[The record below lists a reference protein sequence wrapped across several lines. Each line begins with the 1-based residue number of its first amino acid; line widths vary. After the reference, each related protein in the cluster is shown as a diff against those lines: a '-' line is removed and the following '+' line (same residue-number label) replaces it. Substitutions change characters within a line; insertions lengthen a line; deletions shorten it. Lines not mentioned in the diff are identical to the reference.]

1 MDGVFPLPEVG
12 PRLRDENFVLRHM
25 REGSSGD
32 SGRESRRL
40 IFPGIASD
48 GIPEP
53 EPAVSASAVSDTVAI
68 PEPTAA
74 PEPPGIPRQFNGG
87 VEQWRPLV
95 ASIFPA
101 WAVDTV
107 LAVMWC
113 ESRGDP
119 NATGAA
125 GERGLLQIH
134 PRWHYDA
141 TYDPEGNL
149 RAAYRIS
156 SGGTDWSA
164 WTCAR

>member
-1 MDGVFPLPEVG
+1 MAVGVLAVPVGNEHVPGGVLPLGIDPGLDPAGEAR
-12 PRLRDENFVLRHM
+12 PYEQPPT
-25 REGSSGD
+25 
-32 SGRESRRL
+32 RL

-48 GIPEP
+48 GTESVTAA
-53 EPAVSASAVSDTVAI
+53 AVGTTVAI
-68 PEPTAA
+68 PEPTQL
-74 PEPPGIPRQFNGG
+74 PSIPRQFNGG

-107 LAVMWC
+107 LSVMWC

-125 GERGLLQIH
+125 GERGLMQIH

-164 WTCAR
+164 WTCRSR

>member
-1 MDGVFPLPEVG
+1 M
-12 PRLRDENFVLRHM
+12 
-25 REGSSGD
+25 
-32 SGRESRRL
+32 
-40 IFPGIASD
+40 I
-48 GIPEP
+48 
-53 EPAVSASAVSDTVAI
+53 ASAVSDTVAI
-68 PEPTAA
+68 PDENPGADSLIVPPTVKADVT
-74 PEPPGIPRQFNGG
+74 PEPPSNWTGG

-101 WAVDTV
+101 RAVDTV

-119 NATGAA
+119 NATGAI
-125 GERGLLQIH
+125 GERGLMQIAPQWH
-134 PRWHYDA
+134 PDS

-164 WTCAR
+164 WTCRP

>member
-1 MDGVFPLPEVG
+1 MGT
-12 PRLRDENFVLRHM
+12 
-25 REGSSGD
+25 SGAT
-32 SGRESRRL
+32 RL
-40 IFPGIASD
+40 IIPVAAD
-48 GIPEP
+48 GITP
-53 EPAVSASAVSDTVAI
+53 PATPTPTVEA
-68 PEPTAA
+68 AA
-74 PEPPGIPRQFNGG
+74 PPSVTVPIPYFGEG

-107 LAVMWC
+107 LRVMWC

-125 GERGLLQIH
+125 GEMGLMQIM
-134 PRWHYDA
+134 PRWHPDA

-164 WTCAR
+164 WTCKP